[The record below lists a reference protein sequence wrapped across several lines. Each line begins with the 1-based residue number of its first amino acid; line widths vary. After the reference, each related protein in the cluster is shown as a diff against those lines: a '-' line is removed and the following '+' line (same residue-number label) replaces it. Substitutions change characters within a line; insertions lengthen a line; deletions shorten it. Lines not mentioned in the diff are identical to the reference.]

1 MDKCILS
8 SSSITQ
14 RIEHSNTFSDVFAK
28 FCSKQESSVD
38 GSRIKNLKG
47 QKNRFASFSK
57 PLGRCCLFLDSVIS
71 TANWI
76 AVQRRG
82 GEEAHDA
89 LSFLDFLN
97 EERCLMLS
105 LMAEAADECVS
116 LIRVFDTEA
125 YDVASIHWE
134 ISAFVNRLNYL
145 FCEEGVWEIGYVKEM
160 LQYLRRQRAFIDS
173 HGNPK
178 TLGGPNVLIDRKS
191 CLNRLQMFVNLV
203 KFRDEYFDI
212 RPMALHEFSKGSSG
226 VDAWLTTVQRL
237 ETKQAAVR
245 KVHPT
250 STIRQV
256 LIRYA
261 AWNGLT
267 TSGVEQSFS
276 KVQRHV
282 TPQRDHML
290 LETEWDEAALQLNQT
305 LCTDLQLT
313 QKAGEAGNTEAAWKR
328 RRKQSIDEAMEDV
341 PESTLDEIQGNARML
356 SSHLLS
362 DSILAEQSFQC
373 DKQHKNRLIAY
384 LDNCLLESEVDGE
397 FKEVAQAFKDA
408 QDKTDKLNAAAR
420 QRKADLL
427 NPKKLPD
434 PMSKK
439 VFVVDPQTLDDMT
452 EGLLRGCLVGDPE
465 HADFIVETDPASPQ
479 DTSLWSAF
487 MLGLCI
493 CNMSYVLSHGREG
506 VAFSYATTVQSKRS
520 IFISAEFHRKW
531 THLAEVVRFAVVS
544 IDSKWK
550 EIATLQEFA
559 ELSVTATE
567 KKNLEPKKILS
578 KLEMVHQCHAAFL

>member
-191 CLNRLQMFVNLV
+191 CLNRLQMFVNLACETLRSEFPDYDIICSFSVFDLQSKKSNTVETSKRLERLSQVCSVDKV

-256 LIRYA
+256 LIRYLGHIRIVSDFSCFFDCE
-261 AWNGLT
+261 NG
-267 TSGVEQSFS
+267 
-276 KVQRHV
+276 
-282 TPQRDHML
+282 
-290 LETEWDEAALQLNQT
+290 
-305 LCTDLQLT
+305 
-313 QKAGEAGNTEAAWKR
+313 
-328 RRKQSIDEAMEDV
+328 
-341 PESTLDEIQGNARML
+341 
-356 SSHLLS
+356 
-362 DSILAEQSFQC
+362 
-373 DKQHKNRLIAY
+373 RL
-384 LDNCLLESEVDGE
+384 
-397 FKEVAQAFKDA
+397 
-408 QDKTDKLNAAAR
+408 
-420 QRKADLL
+420 
-427 NPKKLPD
+427 
-434 PMSKK
+434 
-439 VFVVDPQTLDDMT
+439 
-452 EGLLRGCLVGDPE
+452 
-465 HADFIVETDPASPQ
+465 ADFIWCLKKTSEVMQHGMASQ
-479 DTSLWSAF
+479 L
-487 MLGLCI
+487 L
-493 CNMSYVLSHGREG
+493 VLSNL
-506 VAFSYATTVQSKRS
+506 F
-520 IFISAEFHRKW
+520 RKC
-531 THLAEVVRFAVVS
+531 S
-544 IDSKWK
+544 G
-550 EIATLQEFA
+550 
-559 ELSVTATE
+559 
-567 KKNLEPKKILS
+567 
-578 KLEMVHQCHAAFL
+578 M